1 MQKETDSFLEKCN
14 KYLFDDQSELPVHF
28 DADEQNMIIR
38 LRDAYVHWL
47 AHPEKNDS
55 EMINY
60 ITETYDVSQSTA
72 YRDLPRV
79 KILIGN
85 VKSVSR
91 EFHRH
96 TANHMIREGYKM
108 AVDAESLLEV
118 KQAEAMIRAGQAL
131 VKVNKLDK
139 DESEALPWEDIVP
152 LDLEPSTDVSVI
164 GRKPIANLKEIQA
177 KLRKKYGVQVE
188 EVSYTE
194 VSNGEESE

>member
-14 KYLFDDQSELPVHF
+14 KYLFSDQSDLPIHF
-28 DADEQNMIIR
+28 DRDEQDMVLR
-38 LRDAYVHWL
+38 YRDAYTHWL
-47 AHPEKNDS
+47 AHPQKNDS

-60 ITETYDVSQSTA
+60 IMDTYGVSSSTA
-72 YRDLPRV
+72 YRDLPRI

-85 VKSVSR
+85 VKSVSI

-96 TANHMIREGYKM
+96 TANYMIREGYKM
-108 AVDAESLLEV
+108 AEEASTLLEV

-139 DESEALPWEDIVP
+139 EISEQIPWSDIIP

-164 GRKPIANLKEIQA
+164 GRKPIPDLEKIQA
-177 KLRKKYGVQVE
+177 KLRKKYGGNQIE
-188 EVSYTE
+188 DANYTE
-194 VSNGEESE
+194 VSDGEDE